1 MSPSMTMN
9 ADELADESALA
20 STLSTST
27 LTLTPTLSSDANT
40 TTASSTASSFVVAGR
55 KHQSTPPPTPFATRS
70 RRQLEPSVSVVSS
83 AVAAALVSGIDFQ
96 KNGTTRSHAI
106 ELGKVTEY
114 EQPEKQKEHEGSREP
129 DGARGEN
136 STYTNTSSSADG
148 LRNIDCKAY
157 NVREFIPG
165 HLYFMCTTKKPIGNN
180 KTTYLTVDGYLE
192 YSSFFSDFGPFD
204 IASIFRFISL
214 IKERLEIATSRRKA
228 LCLYTEPEDGKRA
241 NVAFAMCCYMML
253 IRNKTPEDAYAPI
266 KHLHPPVK
274 PFRDAGSG
282 PSTYTL
288 SILDCLRGL
297 RKGLDLGLLR
307 LEDFDLNEY
316 EHYELRSNG
325 DLNWITPSFVAFAG
339 PVDRM
344 THAKLVGLKKKEIMR
359 EQEQVKDKAEE
370 EEKAGRAE
378 GAKGADLQLAPNSMS
393 ENEDDSGSQSS
404 SGLST
409 VSSSSEAPTYPSTP
423 TSLLQPFARP
433 SDTGPTDRQ
442 QKDNKD
448 AEHLLKNADED
459 TDYTDYT
466 DYTKPRTRLL
476 KPFQSVLDYFE
487 THRIQCVI
495 RLNDKM
501 YDETHFRVRGIE
513 HFDLIYP
520 DGHCPPPGII
530 NRFLEISERVI
541 MGVKRQGKERIS
553 DEKSERE
560 GQRPL
565 SGEEKE
571 DEGRGGV
578 VAVHCMAGL
587 GRTGTLI
594 AVYLM
599 RHFDM
604 TARETIAFL
613 RLMRPGM
620 VVGPQQN
627 WLALNER
634 QIRQG
639 GQQWRRRLQ
648 QRKQQLHS
656 VALQNRLTTDS
667 DHDEEDVDVEDSDDV
682 SSMSMTTTDDSGD
695 ENTGTE
701 GSLSGVSYSTS
712 RSTTP
717 GSSEL
722 DMGATT
728 DIEDNI
734 DDSDGDS
741 DSDIEAPILAMKE
754 VGDDDEDMRE
764 VKAVHRDME
773 GGLATGMQPDKER
786 VGGMDYVIPIQPRKQ
801 VHRSYAQ
808 CPRSC

>member
-1 MSPSMTMN
+1 M
-9 ADELADESALA
+9 
-20 STLSTST
+20 
-27 LTLTPTLSSDANT
+27 
-40 TTASSTASSFVVAGR
+40 
-55 KHQSTPPPTPFATRS
+55 
-70 RRQLEPSVSVVSS
+70 
-83 AVAAALVSGIDFQ
+83 
-96 KNGTTRSHAI
+96 
-106 ELGKVTEY
+106 
-114 EQPEKQKEHEGSREP
+114 P
-129 DGARGEN
+129 D
-136 STYTNTSSSADG
+136 T
-148 LRNIDCKAY
+148 
-157 NVREFIPG
+157 FIG

-359 EQEQVKDKAEE
+359 EQEQ
-370 EEKAGRAE
+370 
-378 GAKGADLQLAPNSMS
+378 
-393 ENEDDSGSQSS
+393 
-404 SGLST
+404 
-409 VSSSSEAPTYPSTP
+409 
-423 TSLLQPFARP
+423 
-433 SDTGPTDRQ
+433 
-442 QKDNKD
+442 
-448 AEHLLKNADED
+448 
-459 TDYTDYT
+459 
-466 DYTKPRTRLL
+466 
-476 KPFQSVLDYFE
+476 PFQSVLDYFE

-541 MGVKRQGKERIS
+541 MG
-553 DEKSERE
+553 
-560 GQRPL
+560 
-565 SGEEKE
+565 
-571 DEGRGGV
+571 RGGV

-634 QIRQG
+634 QIRQ
-639 GQQWRRRLQ
+639 
-648 QRKQQLHS
+648 
-656 VALQNRLTTDS
+656 
-667 DHDEEDVDVEDSDDV
+667 
-682 SSMSMTTTDDSGD
+682 
-695 ENTGTE
+695 
-701 GSLSGVSYSTS
+701 
-712 RSTTP
+712 
-717 GSSEL
+717 
-722 DMGATT
+722 
-728 DIEDNI
+728 
-734 DDSDGDS
+734 
-741 DSDIEAPILAMKE
+741 
-754 VGDDDEDMRE
+754 
-764 VKAVHRDME
+764 
-773 GGLATGMQPDKER
+773 
-786 VGGMDYVIPIQPRKQ
+786 
-801 VHRSYAQ
+801 
-808 CPRSC
+808 